1 MWQAL
6 IVSAALV
13 GQNCSECATLP
24 PAPRGDVSVRVN
36 SPEIIPTPAPRVES
50 PVEAGTVFVPVHGR
64 CRVVVDEATGRAFV
78 LKHEKRRSRVVAVYD
93 GFGVGRG
100 SPVVRVNAGAAGGYF
115 AHVKT
120 RRRGS
125 GGCRVR
131 VKCR

>member
-6 IVSAALV
+6 VLAAALV
-13 GQNCSECATLP
+13 GQNCPECATLP
-24 PAPRGDVSVRVN
+24 PAPRADVSVRVN
-36 SPEIIPTPAPRVES
+36 SAEVIPTPAPRVES
-50 PVEAGTVFVPVHGR
+50 PVEAGTMLVPAYGR

-93 GFGVGRG
+93 GFGMARG
-100 SPVVRVNAGAAGGYF
+100 SPAVRVNAVASGSYS

-120 RRRGS
+120 KRRGS